1 MTPEIIIDGESL
13 TFEQVVAVAYGKPGE
28 PNVVLSDNAKSNVN
42 RCAAA
47 IQTLLD
53 RGEIAY
59 GITTGFGAF
68 KDKIISREEVETL
81 QRNVVLSHA
90 VGVGNPFDTAAVRAI
105 MLIRANTLARGFSGI
120 RVETLEL
127 ILDCL
132 NRGVHPVIPEKG
144 SLGASGDLAPL
155 AHFACVL
162 IGEGEAE
169 YGGETLKGIEALRHA
184 GLSPVTLAAK
194 EGIALTNGT
203 TIMTAVGLLETWKAL
218 RLAEIADI
226 AGCMSLEA
234 LHGTVSAFDERIHA
248 LRPHPRQVECARNLR
263 EILAESEFVRDF
275 DPSNVQDAYTL
286 RCMPQVHG
294 ACRDAVLYAE
304 WLLKLELNSVTDNP
318 LIFVSDAETEG
329 HGDAE
334 KGSPPY
340 EGGVDAASAD
350 GVVLS
355 SPRDSASNDKERTTP
370 PFGHPSFSKE
380 GSAQANPV
388 TASQRLPITASIEV
402 ISGGNFHGE
411 PLALAFDYLTIALSE
426 LGNISER
433 RIMRLTDEASNAHV
447 LPPFLTEHGG
457 LNSGF
462 MIVQYTAAAL
472 CTENKILSHPASVDT
487 IPSSANVEDHVSMG
501 VTAVLKMR
509 QVAENLETILSLEL
523 LCAAQGIDFTKKK
536 RGAETKLGRGTREI
550 YNRIRSIVPFIER
563 DEYMKT
569 HIDAV
574 MKIVTNWSS
583 VLTKT

>member
-1 MTPEIIIDGESL
+1 MIEITLDGESL
-13 TFEQVVAVAYGKPGE
+13 TFEQVIAVAYGKPGE
-28 PNVVLSDNAKSNVN
+28 PRVVLSDTAKSNVN

-47 IQTLLD
+47 VQTLLD
-53 RGEIAY
+53 RGDIAY

-90 VGVGNPFDTAAVRAI
+90 VGVGKPFDIHTVRAI

-120 RVETLEL
+120 RFETLEL
-127 ILDCL
+127 ILAFL
-132 NRGVHPVIPEKG
+132 NRGIHPVIPEKG

-169 YGGETLKGIEALRHA
+169 YRGETLRGAKALEQA
-184 GLSPVTLAAK
+184 GLAPTTLAAK

-203 TIMTAVGLLETWKAL
+203 TVMTAVGLLETSRSI
-218 RLAEIADI
+218 RLALLADVS
-226 AGCMSLEA
+226 GCLSLEA

-248 LRPHPRQVECARNLR
+248 LRPHPRQIECARNLR

-275 DPSNVQDAYTL
+275 DPVNVQDAYTL

-294 ACRDAVLYAE
+294 ACRDAVAYAE
-304 WLLKLELNSVTDNP
+304 WLIKLELNSVTDNP
-318 LIFVSDAETEG
+318 LIFLSEPPATVGGSDT
-329 HGDAE
+329 
-334 KGSPPY
+334 
-340 EGGVDAASAD
+340 V
-350 GVVLS
+350 
-355 SPRDSASNDKERTTP
+355 
-370 PFGHPSFSKE
+370 
-380 GSAQANPV
+380 
-388 TASQRLPITASIEV
+388 IEV

-426 LGNISER
+426 LGNIAER
-433 RIMRLTDEASNAHV
+433 RIMRLTDEASNAHI

-501 VTAVLKMR
+501 ATAALKLR
-509 QVAENLETILSLEL
+509 QVAENLETILALEL
-523 LCAAQGIDFTKKK
+523 FCGAQAIDFRKKAL
-536 RGAETKLGRGTREI
+536 GADKKLGNGTREI
-550 YNRIRSIVPFIER
+550 YNQIREVVPFIER
-563 DEYMKT
+563 DEYLKD
-569 HIDAV
+569 HIESVRA
-574 MKIVTNWSS
+574 IVAIYQC
-583 VLTKT
+583 